1 MAQMG
6 TCGRFHIEAYKLP
19 DGTIKPCTYIESCPR
34 DLFCTLVLRGDRN
47 EILSKVKK
55 VLHFVCYAVYDM
67 NLELKLIADTYIDET
82 SPSTESSATDQGE
95 KKTTPEVKYIEDRC
109 LSTSPNVKFVHQVP
123 KQAKD
128 PNATGPAVPAVYP
141 ILRRRPTEPNLYT
154 CSQSHLINNI
164 INNIMLS
171 NDYNSSY
178 TSYEPIYTKDDESL
192 TDTSYR
198 DYYNSTSDKNK
209 TKTPRADAASTAAPV
224 ATSEVRTISRRNPF
238 GIEFNYRCV
247 LAAIEQQ
254 YNLPPLSERRIDS
267 TQYILYLHSLF
278 CHKTSSNC
286 IPQELHY
293 IDYYSSV
300 SPVVS

>member
-1 MAQMG
+1 M
-6 TCGRFHIEAYKLP
+6 
-19 DGTIKPCTYIESCPR
+19 
-34 DLFCTLVLRGDRN
+34 LRGDRD

-55 VLHFVCYAVYDM
+55 VLHFVCYAVYDS
-67 NLELKLIADTYIDET
+67 NLELKLIADTYIDE
-82 SPSTESSATDQGE
+82 STAPVESFATDQSD
-95 KKTTPEVKYIEDRC
+95 KKDVKYIEDRC
-109 LSTSPNVKFVHQVP
+109 LSTSPNVKFVQQVP
-123 KQAKD
+123 RQAKD
-128 PNATGPAVPAVYP
+128 PNVAGPAVPAVYP

-171 NDYNSSY
+171 NDYNSMY
-178 TSYEPIYTKDDESL
+178 TSYEPIYTKDADEAMI
-192 TDTSYR
+192 DTSYR

-209 TKTPRADAASTAAPV
+209 GKATRSDATNATAAGPS
-224 ATSEVRTISRRNPF
+224 SEVRTISRRNPF

-254 YNLPPLSERRIDS
+254 YNLPPLCERRIDS

-293 IDYYSSV
+293 LDYYSSV
-300 SPVVS
+300 RIIS